1 MMFFNISVIARTVG
15 VAWANLNPNYEDAAR
30 TLGASPVRVFTSV
43 TWPRLSGAVYSAAM
57 LVFLYC
63 ATSYSLVMVLGS
75 TRTRTLETEIY
86 RQTSQFLNLG
96 AAAILS
102 LIQAVIVII
111 ALVISQRWSKS
122 GVVVDRYSRFVAA
135 PRPISARQRLLLYAL
150 IVFIFVLIVLPIR
163 QGVLRS
169 LRRNGEFTF
178 AYYTDLFIPG
188 AARSVDFAIA
198 TTIGN
203 SLQSALYATVIA
215 VVIGGAVSLLVTR
228 KFRHHADRWE
238 TIHNMYDGIFIFPV
252 GISSVTLGFGM
263 LVALGGPLNVI
274 ADSQLLL
281 PLAQSLVCL
290 PILIRTMVPML
301 QRVNRAL
308 YRPAL
313 TLGAP
318 PWRAFFTVE
327 GPVLLRALGVASGFA
342 FAISIGEFSAT
353 SFLVLQR
360 EPTLPVMIYQLVG
373 RAGAADQGMGYA
385 GTVVLCAITAVVMLC
400 VEMVTSTNAQQ
411 RNNSTVSEG

>member
-1 MMFFNISVIARTVG
+1 MIARTVG

-163 QGVLRS
+163 QGCCGHCGAMVSLRS
-169 LRRNGEFTF
+169 LTTLI
-178 AYYTDLFIPG
+178 YLFLG
-188 AARSVDFAIA
+188 
-198 TTIGN
+198 
-203 SLQSALYATVIA
+203 
-215 VVIGGAVSLLVTR
+215 LL
-228 KFRHHADRWE
+228 DQL
-238 TIHNMYDGIFIFPV
+238 I
-252 GISSVTLGFGM
+252 
-263 LVALGGPLNVI
+263 
-274 ADSQLLL
+274 LLL
-281 PLAQSLVCL
+281 PRRLG
-290 PILIRTMVPML
+290 IRC
-301 QRVNRAL
+301 NR
-308 YRPAL
+308 RF
-313 TLGAP
+313 TL
-318 PWRAFFTVE
+318 R
-327 GPVLLRALGVASGFA
+327 
-342 FAISIGEFSAT
+342 
-353 SFLVLQR
+353 
-360 EPTLPVMIYQLVG
+360 
-373 RAGAADQGMGYA
+373 
-385 GTVVLCAITAVVMLC
+385 
-400 VEMVTSTNAQQ
+400 
-411 RNNSTVSEG
+411 